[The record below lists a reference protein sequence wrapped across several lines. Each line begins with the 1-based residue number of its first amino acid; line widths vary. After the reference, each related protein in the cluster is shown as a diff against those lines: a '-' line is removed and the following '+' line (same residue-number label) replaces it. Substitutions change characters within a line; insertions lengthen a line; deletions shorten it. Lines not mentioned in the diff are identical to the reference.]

1 MHLDSIKNTISL
13 IGNSRFMRA
22 YFILWL
28 MASYLVGRLY
38 FMQLGVD
45 FKYWQTDL
53 TAVGALGYVIL
64 SFQIYKLLI
73 K

>member
-1 MHLDSIKNTISL
+1 
-13 IGNSRFMRA
+13 MRA

-45 FKYWQTDL
+45 FKYWETDL